1 MRKKITYVA
10 FDGKEF
16 DTEMEC
22 REHEESQRGLIKTY
36 RAIDTIKNYCKNSGC
51 HTCPFFS
58 SLQGCKFTVDTPDGW
73 EV

>member
-16 DTEMEC
+16 DTEMKC
-22 REHEESQRGLIKTY
+22 REYEESRRGLVKVH
-36 RAIDTIKNYCKNSGC
+36 RAIDTIKNYCKDSGC